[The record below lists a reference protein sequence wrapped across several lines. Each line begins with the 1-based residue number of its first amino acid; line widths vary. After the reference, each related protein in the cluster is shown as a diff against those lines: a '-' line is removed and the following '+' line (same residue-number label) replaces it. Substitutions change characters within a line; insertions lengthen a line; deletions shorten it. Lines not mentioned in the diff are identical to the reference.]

1 MDSGRTGTRRSLRN
15 PLVRMRRFICAY
27 AYRCHM
33 SATSIRLGS
42 TQKRKLEQAA
52 KLLERRLGRRVSQG
66 QAVEALADAALRR
79 PQLLDQAAERMDLDL
94 RADPFFNPSLVFD
107 LGKTDARTIDKILYG
122 E

>member
-1 MDSGRTGTRRSLRN
+1 MG
-15 PLVRMRRFICAY
+15 
-27 AYRCHM
+27 
-33 SATSIRLGS
+33 ATSIRLGS
-42 TQKRKLEQAA
+42 SQKRKLEQAA
-52 KLLERRLGRRVSQG
+52 KLLERRLGRRVSHG

-94 RADPFFNPSLVFD
+94 RDDPFFDPSFVFD